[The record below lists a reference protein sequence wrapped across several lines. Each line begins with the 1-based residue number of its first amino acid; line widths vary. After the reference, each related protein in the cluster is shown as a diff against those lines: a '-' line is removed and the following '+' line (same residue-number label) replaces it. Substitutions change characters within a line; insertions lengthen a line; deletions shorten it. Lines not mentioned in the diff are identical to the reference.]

1 MILQEHYLSS
11 ARRLLDAAGLRRT
24 LDEVCRLPGIEQVDV
39 FPDVTVKDWGFPS
52 GLAIRSRGYLYPLA
66 VPDPGSGYHVST
78 LPVHRDQLGPDEIRF
93 VYDAVAGSVN
103 HRDLRHEYP
112 KVDLDRVL
120 ADGLD
125 YAAELHADLG
135 GPAAEPADRRWHRT
149 GGVARFDDE
158 VKASLRRSLG
168 GADGHYVAVQWI
180 QQLLDPAMAQRYG
193 LRTGQLILIIH
204 IGARPMREYIYRRYG
219 IPAAE
224 QSLREGTAL
233 PEQLRTG
240 IFAVRSDSPS
250 GEAYLDCAAASANF
264 GYFNR
269 HLVRLNV
276 LAALAARWG
285 SLDGQ
290 TSLLQHRHHTELSA
304 SPEGLVISRRGIQR
318 LDADAGGEWLP
329 GRRDPL
335 SYLAGGEFGSSYLV
349 TAGDP
354 GGYANLCG
362 HGIPEWQPVG
372 GFAAEIDD
380 CLPHARAAVRNSSF
394 DLRRFTRDLANLE
407 ETTAH
412 VRSIGMARPVAR
424 LYPLANFRAPI

>member
-1 MILQEHYLSS
+1 MTLHQHYLPA
-11 ARRLLDAAGLRRT
+11 ARRLLDAAGLRRS
-24 LDEVCRLPGIEQVDV
+24 LDEVCRLPGIEKVDV

-66 VPDPGSGYHVST
+66 VPDPGSGYHVSA
-78 LPVHRDQLGPDEIRF
+78 LPVRRDQLGPDEVRAL
-93 VYDAVAGSVN
+93 YDAVASSVN

-112 KVDLDRVL
+112 EVDLDRVL
-120 ADGLD
+120 ADGLN

-135 GPAAEPADRRWHRT
+135 GPAAEPADRGWHRA
-149 GGVARFDDE
+149 GVVARFDDDL
-158 VKASLRRSLG
+158 KATLRRSLG

-180 QQLLDPAMAQRYG
+180 QQLLDPGTAHRHG
-193 LRTGQLILIIH
+193 LRTGQLVVIIH

-224 QSLREGTAL
+224 HSIHDGSAL

-240 IFAVRSDSPS
+240 IFAVRSDSPY

-276 LAALAARWG
+276 LAALAPRWG
-285 SLDGQ
+285 DLTGQ
-290 TSLLQHRHHTELSA
+290 APLLQHRHHTELSIA
-304 SPEGLVISRRGIQR
+304 ADQIVTARRGVQR

-329 GRRDPL
+329 DRREPL
-335 SYLAGGEFGSSYLV
+335 SYVAGGEFGSSYLV
-349 TAGDP
+349 AAANPDR
-354 GGYANLCG
+354 YANLCG

-372 GFAAEIDD
+372 RFRDQIDD
-380 CLPHARAAVRNSSF
+380 CLPHARAAVRNSAF
-394 DLRRFTRDLANLE
+394 DLQTFVRDLANLE

-412 VRSIGMARPVAR
+412 VRDIGMARPVAR
-424 LYPLANFRAPI
+424 LYPLVNFRSPI